1 MAWRRSSVRSRQ
13 GPPIRNHG
21 PEVKSG
27 FFFNKLNIDF
37 NKIKVYAYTIAM
49 EQKWL
54 EVLTDDDLEFLH
66 QFILCSGSLK
76 DLASQYGVSY
86 PTIRIRADKIIE
98 KIRMV
103 DNKESPFVAYIKTMA
118 MDEKIS
124 LDAARDLITMFRLIY
139 KE

>member
-1 MAWRRSSVRSRQ
+1 
-13 GPPIRNHG
+13 
-21 PEVKSG
+21 
-27 FFFNKLNIDF
+27 
-37 NKIKVYAYTIAM
+37 M

-86 PTIRIRADKIIE
+86 PTTRIRADKIIE

>member
-1 MAWRRSSVRSRQ
+1 
-13 GPPIRNHG
+13 
-21 PEVKSG
+21 
-27 FFFNKLNIDF
+27 
-37 NKIKVYAYTIAM
+37 M

-98 KIRMV
+98 KILPNKGDMDFAKYKV
-103 DNKESPFVAYIKTMA
+103 GIDN
-118 MDEKIS
+118 
-124 LDAARDLITMFRLIY
+124 L
-139 KE
+139 